1 MTKYKDRKKYK
12 KEKLER
18 ERNKKDREMIVRD
31 KKNLNG
37 EAVKQQ
43 QKVQIEMGRGCEAV
57 GE

>member
-1 MTKYKDRKKYK
+1 
-12 KEKLER
+12 
-18 ERNKKDREMIVRD
+18 MIVRD